1 METKTSVLIIGG
13 GLSGLSAALF
23 LAYRNVDCVV
33 IERQQT
39 TSIQYKFSG
48 ISARSMELYRNVGIE
63 DVIRKQRPRKES
75 NNVVMAK
82 NLADED
88 YKIMEIEQ
96 ADTSHLSP
104 TRHSDCEQARLEP
117 ILKRKAEKLGADI
130 RFNTEVTDL
139 RQGMDKVKVVI
150 KNRSTEQTSKIHA
163 SYVIAAD
170 GTKGKTGDKLGISR
184 QGPGILQNWL
194 NVIFDTDALPAIDGC
209 YFTASILEDINGTL
223 VPREGTKRWSMSVQ
237 YFPQEGEEPS
247 DYTEERCKELI
258 KKGIGRDD
266 VKVNIVD
273 IRPWEAAAFITDKF
287 IYERVFFIGDAA
299 HVIPPTGGFGGNTG
313 IHDAY
318 NLAWKLE
325 SVIKGTAGAELLST
339 YEQERQPIAYQ
350 TMQQALARLQAWFKD
365 PSNKLPPP
373 EKIIPDN
380 NVVFGYRYQNG
391 CLIPET
397 GQTGQEIF
405 EDVNNPT
412 VRPGGRAPHLNL
424 ENNGQIVS
432 TIDLF
437 LDQWVILTGENG
449 KRWENAIEHSKWAKQ
464 VRCYKIGPNG
474 ELKDNNNC
482 FRKKYDI
489 GMEGAVLIRP
499 DGFIA
504 WRSKEMAE
512 HPTELIDEV
521 FNRLL
526 FVH

>member
-1 METKTSVLIIGG
+1 MKTKTSVLIIGG
-13 GLSGLSAALF
+13 GLSGLSVALF
-23 LAYRNVDCVV
+23 LAYRNIDCIV
-33 IERQQT
+33 IEKHQT

-63 DVIRKQRPRKES
+63 DAIRKQRPRRES
-75 NNVVMAK
+75 NIVVMAK

-88 YKIMEIEQ
+88 HKIMEIEQ
-96 ADTSHLSP
+96 ADTSQISP
-104 TRHSDCEQARLEP
+104 TRHAECEQDRLEP
-117 ILKRKAEKLGADI
+117 ILKKKAVKLGADI
-130 RFNTEVTDL
+130 RFNTEVTDI
-139 RQGMDKVKVVI
+139 RQGMGKVKVLI
-150 KNRSTEQTSKIHA
+150 KNQSTEQTSEIHA

-170 GTKGKTGDKLGISR
+170 GSNGKTREKLGVSR

-194 NVIFDTDALPAIDGC
+194 NVIFDTDALPAINGC

-237 YFPQEGEEPS
+237 YFPQEGEKPS
-247 DYTEERCKELI
+247 DYTDERCKELI
-258 KKGIGRDD
+258 KRGLGRDD
-266 VKVNIVD
+266 VNLNIVNIK
-273 IRPWEAAAFITDKF
+273 PWEAAAFISDKF
-287 IYERVFFIGDAA
+287 VYERVFFIGDTA
-299 HVIPPTGGFGGNTG
+299 HVIPPTGGFSGNTG

-325 SVIKGTAGAELLST
+325 SVIKGIAGAELLNT
-339 YEQERQPIAYQ
+339 YGQERQPIAYQ

-365 PSNKLPPP
+365 PSNKLPPV

-391 CLIPET
+391 CLIHET
-397 GQTGQEIF
+397 GQTNQEVF

-437 LDQWVILTGENG
+437 LDQWVVLTGVDGE
-449 KRWENAIEHSKWAKQ
+449 KWENAIQQSKWAKQ
-464 VRCYKIGPNG
+464 VRCYRIGQNG
-474 ELKDNNNC
+474 ELKDYSNS
-482 FRKKYDI
+482 FRKKYDV

-504 WRSKEMAE
+504 WRSKEMTE
-512 HPTELIDEV
+512 HPNELIHEV